1 MMKPAFEHTAA
12 AEQNAIATARRHLQ
26 ADRNQQLIAKVF
38 SKADEAEEG
47 LTPRAYRER
56 NAAVRLEAR
65 VKLAE
70 EGERTALELRPVDDA
85 AVVWVRALPADAAAA
100 GLRELLA
107 GFGTV
112 VGCALHPLAK
122 WEEAEFEA
130 RRTDEAAALTTWGL
144 VAFSE
149 PAAAAAALDCAAPL
163 VLGGNELGLYAS
175 DLASHLQ
182 YDYDGGLWD
191 LWLSLQTVRV
201 QGIPQETASRKEL
214 CTFLEREF
222 YAAEIPWEAPQR
234 VTIVHHYNAETGSM
248 IGDAL
253 VTTTDVASAFA
264 MQAQPLAV
272 GEARLSVAMT
282 DVAFEVREVTI
293 AIQFIDSI

>member
-100 GLRELLA
+100 GLRGLLDD
-107 GFGTV
+107 V
-112 VGCALHPLAK
+112 VRRRSSRASLPTRATSIASPP
-122 WEEAEFEA
+122 AE
-130 RRTDEAAALTTWGL
+130 
-144 VAFSE
+144 
-149 PAAAAAALDCAAPL
+149 
-163 VLGGNELGLYAS
+163 
-175 DLASHLQ
+175 
-182 YDYDGGLWD
+182 
-191 LWLSLQTVRV
+191 V
-201 QGIPQETASRKEL
+201 QA
-214 CTFLEREF
+214 
-222 YAAEIPWEAPQR
+222 
-234 VTIVHHYNAETGSM
+234 
-248 IGDAL
+248 
-253 VTTTDVASAFA
+253 
-264 MQAQPLAV
+264 
-272 GEARLSVAMT
+272 
-282 DVAFEVREVTI
+282 
-293 AIQFIDSI
+293 

>member
-12 AEQNAIATARRHLQ
+12 AEQNAIATARRHLE

-100 GLRELLA
+100 GLREILA

-130 RRTDEAAALTTWGL
+130 LRHRPKRRAPSVTCQTDRRLGFELRGL
-144 VAFSE
+144 PHAKK
-149 PAAAAAALDCAAPL
+149 
-163 VLGGNELGLYAS
+163 
-175 DLASHLQ
+175 
-182 YDYDGGLWD
+182 
-191 LWLSLQTVRV
+191 R
-201 QGIPQETASRKEL
+201 
-214 CTFLEREF
+214 
-222 YAAEIPWEAPQR
+222 
-234 VTIVHHYNAETGSM
+234 
-248 IGDAL
+248 
-253 VTTTDVASAFA
+253 SAFLNLRSCIPGRDA
-264 MQAQPLAV
+264 W
-272 GEARLSVAMT
+272 GS
-282 DVAFEVREVTI
+282 
-293 AIQFIDSI
+293 